1 MKEWG
6 PGNTGKERYRV
17 ERRIS
22 SRQRRHQDGET
33 QQRSESGPGSSSSFR
48 GVEVVLRSP
57 GCPSEVAGVGCR
69 RRMLSSSSHV
79 RYEGFQ
85 RRWITPQICPIRSAL
100 TGRPNPPLPHSH
112 SRHGSPP
119 SLIQR
124 GPDLAQKHL
133 AIIIRGIRAFGGM
146 RVSACSAIV
155 RSGWAGTS
163 GHSEAV

>member
-1 MKEWG
+1 MEKL
-6 PGNTGKERYRV
+6 
-17 ERRIS
+17 S
-22 SRQRRHQDGET
+22 SDRNLVRDRPHPFVVS
-33 QQRSESGPGSSSSFR
+33 RSSF
-48 GVEVVLRSP
+48 
-57 GCPSEVAGVGCR
+57 A
-69 RRMLSSSSHV
+69 
-79 RYEGFQ
+79 
-85 RRWITPQICPIRSAL
+85 IRSAL

-133 AIIIRGIRAFGGM
+133 AIVIRGIRAFGGM